1 MTPEHFAE
9 LYEKARYESMLSRRW
24 EELRPTERQARTE
37 LALAALEASGLA
49 ETLRTALE
57 TAERSRIVEG
67 LLAQRDAELAR
78 RGAEHRER
86 EEALVAE
93 LAAARAEHHAEVE
106 AVRAEHRA
114 EVAQLSEQ
122 HDTDRARLES
132 QRDAEVAC
140 LLSQHQAELDSLRAD
155 HQAELG
161 RVRADHTADVARL
174 EAEHAAEVRW
184 FRTAH
189 EAELDRLRGDL
200 AARADGA
207 EPRDAVVEP
216 RGGSEPADSLPV
228 T

>member
-93 LAAARAEHHAEVE
+93 LAAARAEH
-106 AVRAEHRA
+106 
-114 EVAQLSEQ
+114 
-122 HDTDRARLES
+122 
-132 QRDAEVAC
+132 
-140 LLSQHQAELDSLRAD
+140 QAELDSLRAD